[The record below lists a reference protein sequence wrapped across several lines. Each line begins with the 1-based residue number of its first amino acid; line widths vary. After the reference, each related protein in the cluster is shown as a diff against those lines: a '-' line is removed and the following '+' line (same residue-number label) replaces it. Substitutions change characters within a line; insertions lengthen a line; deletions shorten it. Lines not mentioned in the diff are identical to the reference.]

1 MNTIAVVSIT
11 ALVVAII
18 LGIIKPKL
26 NVGLI
31 SIALS
36 FLVGSL
42 LADLSDKEIAALF
55 PSNLF
60 LMLVGV
66 TSFFGIAEQNGLLD
80 GLAARSIRL
89 IRGRQEL
96 LPVVFFVF
104 SFVLSAIGPGNIA
117 ATAVLAP
124 IGMGLAYK
132 LRANQLLMAILI
144 VTGANAGAFSPVA
157 PTGVI
162 LSGLASDIKA
172 GQSGTILQ
180 VFAMSALIQSVSAIL
195 AYVLFNKNREKHKI
209 EKEEISCDNCP
220 SFTRYQWFTMTAILF
235 VLIATIGF
243 DISLGLA
250 TFTGAL
256 ILMLIDADLAEKV
269 VAKIPW
275 ETILLVTGVSILIG
289 VMEKAG
295 GLAMATDILAEY
307 TPQGLIHA
315 TLAFITG
322 IVSAYN
328 SSSGVVMPAF
338 IPLIPG
344 IIEKMGTGNPITML
358 ISVAVGSHMVDVS
371 PLSTLGALCIA
382 NAKEDRPKLFQKLMI
397 WGLSMAV
404 FGSILSFLFLDLLN

>member
-1 MNTIAVVSIT
+1 MNIIAVVSII
-11 ALVVAII
+11 ALVVAVV
-18 LGIIKPKL
+18 LGILKPKL

-31 SIALS
+31 AIALS
-36 FLVGSL
+36 FLVGSF

-80 GLAARSIRL
+80 GLATRSIRL
-89 IRGRQEL
+89 IRGRREL

-104 SFVLSAIGPGNIA
+104 SFILSAIGPGNIA

-132 LRANQLLMAILI
+132 LNANQLLMAILI

-162 LSGLASDIKA
+162 LSGLATDIKA
-172 GQSGTILQ
+172 GESATLLQ
-180 VFAMSALIQSVSAIL
+180 VFAMSALIQSISAMLAYILFNRFKKQHETTKIISHKGTASFTSYQYVSMAAIL
-195 AYVLFNKNREKHKI
+195 LVL
-209 EKEEISCDNCP
+209 
-220 SFTRYQWFTMTAILF
+220 
-235 VLIATIGF
+235 VATIGF

-256 ILMLIDADLAEKV
+256 VLMLFDTDIAERV

-295 GLAMATDILAEY
+295 GLEMATDILAAY
-307 TPQGLIHA
+307 TPQGLIHT
-315 TLAFITG
+315 TLAFLTG
-322 IVSAYN
+322 IVSAYS

-344 IIEKMGTGNPITML
+344 IIEKMGTGNPVTML
-358 ISVAVGSHMVDVS
+358 IAVAVGSHMVDVS

-382 NAKEDRPKLFQKLMI
+382 NAKENRQKLFQNLMI

-404 FGSILSFLFLDLLN
+404 FGSILSFIFLDLIG

>member
-1 MNTIAVVSIT
+1 MNSVAVVSII
-11 ALVVAII
+11 ALVLAIV
-18 LGIIKPKL
+18 LGILKPKL

-31 SIALS
+31 AIALS
-36 FLVGSL
+36 FLVGSFFAGL
-42 LADLSDKEIAALF
+42 TDKEIAVLF

-66 TSFFGIAEQNGLLD
+66 TSFFGVAEQNGLLD
-80 GLAARSIRL
+80 GIAARSIRL
-89 IRGRQEL
+89 IRGRREL
-96 LPVVFFVF
+96 LPIVFFIF

-132 LRANQLLMAILI
+132 LKANQLLMAILI

-162 LSGLASDIKA
+162 LSGLASDIQA
-172 GQSGTILQ
+172 GETKTILQ
-180 VFAMSALIQSVSAIL
+180 VFAMSALIQSVSALL
-195 AYVLFNKNREKHKI
+195 AYVLFNRIQKKQEPA
-209 EKEEISCDNCP
+209 KEIPCEECIPLTS
-220 SFTRYQWFTMTAILF
+220 YQWLSVGAILT
-235 VLIATIGF
+235 VLAATILF
-243 DISLGLA
+243 DVSLGLA

-256 ILMLIDADLAEKV
+256 LLMLFDTNIAEKV
-269 VAKIPW
+269 VARIPW

-295 GLAMATDILAEY
+295 GLEMATDILAAY

-315 TLAFITG
+315 ALAFITG
-322 IVSAYN
+322 LVSAYS

-344 IIEKMGTGNPITML
+344 IIEKMGAGNPVTML
-358 ISVAVGSHMVDVS
+358 IAIAVGSHMVDVS

-382 NAKEDRPKLFQKLMI
+382 NAKEDRQKLFQRLMI

-404 FGSILSFLFLDLLN
+404 FGSILSFLFLDLLI